1 MTMVL
6 GVLSD
11 SHGDAAATARA
22 VAVLE
27 THGAEFLIHCG
38 DICSPAVLDQLAGH
52 RACFVFGNCDTPDA
66 SWRDYV
72 RTLGLEWPEAP
83 LRLELGGRR
92 IGVAHGHERAFRA
105 LLNDPELDYLF
116 FGHTHVY
123 SDRRIGR
130 LRAINPGAL
139 HRART
144 RTVARV
150 DLATDELTFLTL
162 DGYRLDDTGVF

>member
-1 MTMVL
+1 MVL

-27 THGAEFLIHCG
+27 SRGAEALIHCG
-38 DICSPAVLDQLAGH
+38 DVGSLGVLDQLAG
-52 RACFVFGNCDTPDA
+52 RPAWFVFGNCDTPDA

-72 RTLGLEWPEAP
+72 RTLGLAWPEAP
-83 LRLELGGRR
+83 VRLELDGRR
-92 IGVAHGHERAFRA
+92 IAVVHGHERVFRA
-105 LLNDPELDYLF
+105 LLSDPDLDYLF
-116 FGHTHVY
+116 YGHTHVY
-123 SDRRIGR
+123 RDQRSGR

-144 RTVARV
+144 RTVARL

-162 DGYRLDDTGVF
+162 DGHMLDDTGVF